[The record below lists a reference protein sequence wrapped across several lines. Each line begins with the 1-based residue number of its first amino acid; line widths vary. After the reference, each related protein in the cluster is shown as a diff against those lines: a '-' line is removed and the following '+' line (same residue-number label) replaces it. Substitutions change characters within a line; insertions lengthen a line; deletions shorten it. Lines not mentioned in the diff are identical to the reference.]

1 MTTPSPDAKDL
12 NRTQFG
18 ANANNY
24 ATSEVHAKGASLTR
38 MVELVEPRPEWRA
51 LDIATAA
58 GHTAFAFAP
67 HVAHMTAT
75 DLTPEM
81 VSLASE
87 RAIELG
93 HDNVTVELADAEAL
107 PFEDNSYD
115 LVTCRIAPHHFPN
128 PSSFIDE
135 VARVLVPDGT
145 FAMVDNVVPDD
156 AEVALFCDDWER
168 RRDPS
173 HIGCLSMAEW
183 AGLMSDSGLAVQVS
197 ETAPKRMGFMFWVNN
212 MSVPEDLRPGLLT
225 DLLAATPAVR
235 SFLRPEGSSQDD
247 AVFFLTEGLL
257 IATKGNDGG
266 RAHETAPAP

>member
-24 ATSEVHAKGASLTR
+24 ADSVVHAKGASLAR
-38 MVELVEPRPEWRA
+38 MVELVEPQPEWRV

-67 HVAHMTAT
+67 HVAHVTAS

-81 VSLASE
+81 VALAQE
-87 RAIELG
+87 RANELG
-93 HDNVTVELADAEAL
+93 HDNVTAELADAEAL
-107 PFEDNSYD
+107 PFEDGSFD

-128 PSSFIDE
+128 PAEFIDE
-135 VARVLVPDGT
+135 VARVLVPGGT
-145 FAMVDNVVPDD
+145 FAMVDNIVPDD

-173 HIGCLSMAEW
+173 HVGCLSMTEW
-183 AGLMSDSGLAVQVS
+183 SRLMSDSGLVIQTS
-197 ETAPKRMGFMFWVNN
+197 ETAPKRMGFLFWVNN
-212 MSVPEDLRPGLLT
+212 MNVPEELRPELLT
-225 DLLAATPAVR
+225 DLVSATPAVR
-235 SFLRPEGSSQDD
+235 AFLRPEGSTQDD
-247 AVFFLTEGLL
+247 ALFYLTEGLL
-257 IATKGNDGG
+257 IATK
-266 RAHETAPAP
+266 